1 MLEFTTWI
9 IGCAV
14 ALLLL
19 IVNIIAVSG
28 RDLRE
33 SDASFF
39 DVVSAIVITIFVSLF
54 SWFVVIFLV
63 LADLTFLISMLY
75 KKYVGRT

>member
-19 IVNIIAVSG
+19 IVNIVAVSG
-28 RDLRE
+28 SDLRR
-33 SDASFF
+33 SGATAF
-39 DVVSAIVITIFVSLF
+39 DVASAIVITIFISLF

-63 LADLTFLISMLY
+63 LADLAFLISMLY